1 MTTRKSDVKVEKM
14 VADRLDAYYSSK
26 GWKTERVY
34 DKERQVLGVDL
45 VLFVGKAR
53 LNFDE
58 KAKYWGL

>member
-1 MTTRKSDVKVEKM
+1 MTTRASDVKVEKM
-14 VADRLDAYYSSK
+14 VADRLDAYYAAK
-26 GWKTERVY
+26 GWKTERVF

-45 VLFVGKAR
+45 VFFAGESG